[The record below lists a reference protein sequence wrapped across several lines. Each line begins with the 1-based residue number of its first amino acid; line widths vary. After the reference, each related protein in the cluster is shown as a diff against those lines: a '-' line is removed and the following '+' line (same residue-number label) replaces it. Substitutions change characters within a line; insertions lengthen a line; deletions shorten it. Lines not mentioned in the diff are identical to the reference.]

1 MKFAISMLALDGLEM
16 SKACIASILVGS
28 TPGKYRLFLTN
39 NGSKDGTKEY
49 FDELAA
55 QYPLVTVIH
64 NAKNEVFIGPNNHT
78 FELAREIGATYFITI
93 NNDLTVPAGWLEK
106 LEAEFAN
113 NPKAA
118 VVGPKGT
125 ISQLSNR
132 MLGFSRSKLD
142 FIEGSLLC
150 CKVNI
155 VEKQGRLFSAY
166 LKDIY
171 HDDSD
176 LSLRMQRAGHTIH
189 HADFTVEH
197 HNGQTCQRHP
207 DAIARC
213 KAANAHNQ
221 AVMLQK
227 WSHWNRV
234 RKFNFP
240 ILVRRRFAV
249 GDVLL
254 TTPIIK
260 ALKELWPLCPID
272 VETKH
277 PSIFY
282 KNPYVRTAADFIQP
296 SVDTMT
302 INLDMCYERTPGQ
315 HVLESYAKAAG
326 VHPLHEPKLELYT
339 DHQIPQLMAQG
350 RWCAIHVGPTTWPA
364 KNWPMERWREVIDW
378 LRIDGCKVLLLGD
391 RNTPG
396 LNYDLDKRGQKGIQ
410 ELAAML
416 KACQLFVGL
425 DSFPAHAAA
434 AVRVPCVVLYGIT
447 NPDCFK
453 VATAPYIAV
462 RSSLT
467 HKITGLRNKIANQTF
482 IPSNDD
488 VMRTISVDAVKA
500 AISSLVA
507 VPA

>member
-1 MKFAISMLALDGLEM
+1 MKFTISMLALDGLSM
-16 SKACIASILVGS
+16 SRACIHSILTNS
-28 TPGKYRLFLTN
+28 TPGAFHLFLTN
-39 NGSKDGTKEY
+39 NGSKDGTREY
-49 FDELAA
+49 FDDLA
-55 QYPLVTVIH
+55 QKHDFITVIH
-64 NAKNEVFIGPNNHT
+64 NAKNEVFIGPNNHA
-78 FELAREIGATYFITI
+78 FELAKAMGSTYHMTI

-106 LEAEFAN
+106 LEAEFISH
-113 NPKAA
+113 PTAA

-125 ISQLSNR
+125 ITELSNR
-132 MLGFSRSKLD
+132 MLGFAKGKLN
-142 FIEGSLLC
+142 FIEGSLMC
-150 CKVNI
+150 VR
-155 VEKQGRLFSAY
+155 VAFVPSPLFSAY

-176 LSLRMQRAGHTIH
+176 LSLRMQRAGYTIH
-189 HADFTVEH
+189 QADFTVEH

-207 DAIARC
+207 EAIARC

-227 WSHWNRV
+227 WAHWNRV

-240 ILVRRRFAV
+240 ILVRRSFAV

-277 PSIFY
+277 TGIFY
-282 KNPYVRTAADFIQP
+282 KNPHVRTCAPKILP
-296 SVDTMT
+296 TPDTMV
-302 INLDMCYERTPGQ
+302 INLDGCYEKDPGV

-326 VHPLHEPKLELYT
+326 VHPLTEPRLELYT
-339 DHQIPQLMAQG
+339 DHQIPPQMAEG
-350 RWCAIHVGPTTWPA
+350 RWCAIHVGPTTWAA
-364 KNWPMERWREVIDW
+364 KNWPMERWGDVINW
-378 LRIDGCKVLLLGD
+378 LRQSGWKVLLLGD
-391 RNTPG
+391 KNTPG
-396 LNYDLDKRGQKGIQ
+396 LNYDLDKRGQKGVQ

-434 AVRVPCVVLYGIT
+434 AMRVPCVVLYGIT
-447 NPDCFK
+447 NPDCFS

-462 RSSLT
+462 RSDLN
-467 HKITGLRNKIANQTF
+467 HKITGLRNRIANVTF
-482 IPSNDD
+482 LPSNDA
-488 VMRTISVDAVKA
+488 VMRTISVDTVKG
-500 AISSLVA
+500 AIYSLIGVNA
-507 VPA
+507 